1 MMTLTEFKSWFDPH
15 LFALLEEKITV
26 FNAYSTVLSVHEVA
40 CYTRALATEGKRLR
54 PYLAYVGY
62 CTANTEASAESI
74 RHFLVGIELFHLFAL
89 VHDDIMDRAE
99 IRHGVG
105 AAHTLF
111 GGKYGDSHIGVSLGI
126 LLGDLLIAWSYECIH
141 HACAVHG
148 AQGELARN
156 EFSILAS
163 EVVHGQMIDVLCTT
177 KKNAHHE
184 FILEKMR
191 LKSAQYSFFRPLH
204 MGLLLAGAPKRDE
217 TFAKEYAQNLGLA
230 FQIQDDLLDL
240 LPSTGKAPFTD
251 IREGQHTLLSWY
263 MHECSEEPD
272 RELFLR
278 YFGVSFPESE
288 ESTVATLLHQSGAV
302 SYATTIANE
311 YFAKAYKAIVA
322 HDKANNPVWRDII
335 ETIQKRK
342 K

>member
-1 MMTLTEFKSWFDPH
+1 MMTLAEFKSWFDPH
-15 LFALLEEKITV
+15 LFSILEEKITR

-40 CYTRALATEGKRLR
+40 CYARALATEGKRIR

-62 CTANTEASAESI
+62 CTAHTEASAESI

-99 IRHGVG
+99 TRHGVR
-105 AAHTLF
+105 AVHTLF
-111 GGKYGDSHIGVSLGI
+111 GGKYGDGHVGVSLGI
-126 LLGDLLIAWSYECIH
+126 LLGDVFLAWSYECIH
-141 HACAVHG
+141 YACALHDTR
-148 AQGELARN
+148 GERARD

-204 MGLLLAGAPKRDE
+204 MGLLLAGATKRDE

-240 LPSTGKAPFTD
+240 EHSTGKAAFTD

-263 MHECSEEPD
+263 MHECAEDPD
-272 RELFLR
+272 QELFLR

-288 ESTVATLLHQSGAV
+288 DDTVAALLHQSGAV
-302 SYATTIANE
+302 SYAKTIANE
-311 YFAKAYKAIVA
+311 YFEKAYTAIVT

-335 ETIQKRK
+335 ETVKKRK